1 MSDDDWDNDEDLD
14 IPKVVIPPVVAAG
27 AGQWDDEDAED
38 NADVQDDW
46 DASDDEAASPKPAS
60 ATSSTA
66 AAAGKSVVAPP
77 KKKKGL
83 KEAIAARKAEE
94 ERKLQAA
101 LEEQKRKEEEE
112 ANNTE
117 TAEERRKREEIN
129 MREADLQN
137 ARDLF
142 GVTLDKTPAVQA
154 SFIDTMKPKNREE
167 FEAYEKKLVEKISKH
182 EKAAAYAQFVENLAR
197 DLCVSLGVDDIKRVS
212 SALNVLAN
220 EKQKASK
227 PSANKKG
234 AKGKPVPVV
243 AKASAGVDMTNYD
256 DVDDD
261 FDDFM

>member
-1 MSDDDWDNDEDLD
+1 MSDDDWDNDDDLD

-27 AGQWDDEDAED
+27 AGQWDDEDADD
-38 NADVQDDW
+38 NANVQEDW
-46 DASDDEAASPKPAS
+46 DASDDEAPAASPKQGSAAGS
-60 ATSSTA
+60 ATSSA
-66 AAAGKSVVAPP
+66 PKVVAAPP

-83 KEAIAARKAEE
+83 KEAIAQRKAEE
-94 ERKLQAA
+94 ERKQQEA
-101 LEEQKRKEEEE
+101 LEAQLRKEEEE

-117 TAEERRKREEIN
+117 TAEERRKREEKNI
-129 MREADLQN
+129 READLQN

-142 GVTLDKTPAVQA
+142 GVTADVPTVQE
-154 SFIDTMKPKNREE
+154 SFIDTMKPKTREE
-167 FEAYEKKLVEKISKH
+167 FDAYEKKLVEKISKH
-182 EKAAAYAQFVENLAR
+182 EKATAYAQFVENLAR
-197 DLCVSLGVDDIKRVS
+197 DLCVSLAVDDVKRIS

-227 PSANKKG
+227 PVAGKKG

-256 DVDDD
+256 DMDD